1 MEVCLK
7 SNLNRIESKM
17 NNKKVA
23 LIILDGWGKGDGT
36 KSDAI
41 ANAYTPVMDNLLN
54 TYPNALLNT
63 TGLAVGLPD
72 GQMGNSEVGHMNIGA
87 GRVVFQ
93 ELVRLNK
100 ACEDGELAANTI
112 LKNALK
118 LAKQENRKLHIM
130 GLVSDGCIHS
140 SEQHLYK
147 LCEIAQQNGISN
159 FHVHAFTDGRDTDP
173 KSGMKFLKELD
184 DVLNRTG
191 GNLSTIV
198 GRYYAMDRDKRW
210 ERVRVAYDMLVS
222 GIGEKSDNLF
232 QTLQNRYEAGETDE
246 FIQPIVNA
254 KVDGKILPGDVV
266 ISFNYRTD
274 RCREITE
281 VLTQKDFPEHGMK
294 KMDLHYVTMT
304 EYDSSFENVHVIFE
318 KDNMA
323 ETLGEVLSKNGKTQL
338 RIAETEKYPHVTF
351 FFSGGQETAFEGES
365 RIMIPSPKVATYDF
379 QPEMSAQEI
388 TEAVIAFMQSNRPD
402 FICLNFANP
411 DMVGHTGVYDA
422 IIKAVE
428 TVDNCLGQV
437 VNEALK
443 HEYSILVIADHG
455 NADYVINPDGSPNT
469 AHSTNLV
476 PFVLIDKDVHQLKSG
491 KLADIAPTVLKLM
504 NVEIPKVMD
513 GNILV

>member
-1 MEVCLK
+1 
-7 SNLNRIESKM
+7 M

-23 LIILDGWGKGDGT
+23 LLILDGWGKGDGSH
-36 KSDAI
+36 SDAI
-41 ANAYTPVMDNLLN
+41 AHALTPVMNGLLSN
-54 TYPNALLNT
+54 YPNTTLNT

-93 ELVRLNK
+93 ELVRINK
-100 ACEDGELAANTI
+100 ACEDGELAGNAV
-112 LKNALK
+112 LLNALQ
-118 LAKQENRKLHIM
+118 LAKQGNRKLHIM
-130 GLVSDGCIHS
+130 GLVSNGCIHA
-140 SEQHLYK
+140 SEKHLFK
-147 LCEIAQQNGISN
+147 ICEIAQQNGLSN

-210 ERVRVAYDMLVS
+210 ERVRVAYDMLVE

-232 QTLQNRYEAGETDE
+232 QTLVSRYEAGETDE

-254 KVDGKILPGDVV
+254 KLDTKILPGDVV

-281 VLTQKDFPEHGMK
+281 VLTQYDLPDHGMK
-294 KMDLHYVTMT
+294 KLDLHYVTMT
-304 EYDSSFENVHVIFE
+304 EYDSSFKNINVIFE
-318 KDNMA
+318 KDNMS

-351 FFSGGQETAFEGES
+351 FFSGGQEAAFEGES
-365 RIMIPSPKVATYDF
+365 RIMIPSPKVPTYDF
-379 QPEMSAQEI
+379 QPEMSAQGI
-388 TEAVIAFMQSNRPD
+388 TNAVIEFMQSNQPD

-411 DMVGHTGVYDA
+411 DMVGHTGVYTA
-422 IIKAVE
+422 IVKAVE

-437 VNEALK
+437 IAEAQK
-443 HEYSILVIADHG
+443 HDYSILIIADHG
-455 NADYVINPDGSPNT
+455 NADYAVNPDGSPNT

-476 PFVLIDKDVHQLKSG
+476 PFILIDKDVQHLKAG
-491 KLADIAPTVLKLM
+491 KLADIAPTILKLM
-504 NVEIPKVMD
+504 GIEAPEIMNGAVL
-513 GNILV
+513 I